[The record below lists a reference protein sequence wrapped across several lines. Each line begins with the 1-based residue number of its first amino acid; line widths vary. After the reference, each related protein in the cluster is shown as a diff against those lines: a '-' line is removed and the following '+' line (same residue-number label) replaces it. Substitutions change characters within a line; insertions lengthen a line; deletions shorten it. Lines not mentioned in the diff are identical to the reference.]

1 MASDGGSPGRL
12 PVMCGRFAAA
22 TPPDELAR
30 YFAAHEV
37 AETLL
42 EPRYNVAPTD
52 DVAVV
57 VEREDVRRV
66 DLFHWGFVP
75 FWAKDPSVGNRMI
88 NARAEGLLES
98 NAFRRAF
105 ERRRCIVPADGFYE
119 WRKVAGQRKKQPVYI
134 RRKDGDPLAL
144 AALWEVWTPKEA
156 KGEVAPLY
164 SCTIITGEPN
174 ELVAP
179 IHDRMPV
186 ILPPEAW
193 DAWLARDNT
202 AVEELQRLLAP
213 APADLFEAWAVS
225 TDVNTVGNDGPHL
238 VAPLPEEEQ
247 PSLF

>member
-1 MASDGGSPGRL
+1 
-12 PVMCGRFAAA
+12 MCGRFAAA

-37 AETLL
+37 AESLL

-57 VEREDVRRV
+57 VEREQTRRL

-88 NARAEGLLES
+88 NARAEGLAES

-119 WRKVAGQRKKQPVYI
+119 WRKVPGQRKKQPVYI
-134 RRKDGDPLAL
+134 RRKDGEPLAL
-144 AALWEVWTPKEA
+144 AALWEVWTPKGVDDPE
-156 KGEVAPLY
+156 PLY
-164 SCTIITGEPN
+164 SCTIVTGEPN
-174 ELVAP
+174 DLVAP

-186 ILPPEAW
+186 ILPPRAW
-193 DAWLARDNT
+193 EQWLDRDFHDI
-202 AVEELQRLLAP
+202 AALDRLLVP
-213 APADLFEAWAVS
+213 APADVFEAWAVGS
-225 TDVNTVGNDGPHL
+225 DVSTVGNDGPHL
-238 VAPLPEEEQ
+238 IEPLPEVEA
-247 PSLF
+247 PTLFS

>member
-1 MASDGGSPGRL
+1 
-12 PVMCGRFAAA
+12 MCGRFAAA

-30 YFAAHEV
+30 YFAVHEV
-37 AETLL
+37 AEALL

-57 VEREDVRRV
+57 VEREHTRRLDV
-66 DLFHWGFVP
+66 FHWGFVP

-88 NARAEGLLES
+88 NARAEGLTES

-119 WRKVAGQRKKQPVYI
+119 WRKVPGQRKKQPMYI
-134 RRKDGDPLAL
+134 RRKDGEPLAL

-156 KGEVAPLY
+156 AGADPPDPLY

-179 IHDRMPV
+179 VHDRMPV
-186 ILPPEAW
+186 ILPPGAW
-193 DAWLARDNT
+193 ERWLDRSDDDVDALRD
-202 AVEELQRLLAP
+202 LLRP
-213 APADLFEAWAVS
+213 APAELLQMWAVGA
-225 TDVNTVGNDGPHL
+225 DVSTVGNDGPQL
-238 VAPLPEEEQ
+238 IEPLPEGDT
-247 PSLF
+247 PTLF

>member
-1 MASDGGSPGRL
+1 
-12 PVMCGRFAAA
+12 MCGRFAAA

-30 YFAAHEV
+30 YFAVHEV
-37 AETLL
+37 AETVL

-57 VEREDVRRV
+57 VERDDVRRL

-88 NARAEGLLES
+88 NARAEGLADS

-119 WRKVAGQRKKQPVYI
+119 WRKVPGKRKKQPVYI
-134 RRKDGDPLAL
+134 RRKDGEPLAL
-144 AALWEVWTPKEA
+144 AGLWEVWTA
-156 KGEVAPLY
+156 KGDDATPLY
-164 SCTIITGEPN
+164 SCSIVTGDPN
-174 ELVAP
+174 DLVAP

-186 ILPPEAW
+186 ILPPSAW
-193 DAWLARDNT
+193 DEWLARGNADV
-202 AVEELQRLLAP
+202 AALQRLLVP
-213 APADLFEAWAVS
+213 APADVFEAWAVG

-238 VAPLPEEEQ
+238 IAPLPDEEQ
-247 PSLF
+247 PALF